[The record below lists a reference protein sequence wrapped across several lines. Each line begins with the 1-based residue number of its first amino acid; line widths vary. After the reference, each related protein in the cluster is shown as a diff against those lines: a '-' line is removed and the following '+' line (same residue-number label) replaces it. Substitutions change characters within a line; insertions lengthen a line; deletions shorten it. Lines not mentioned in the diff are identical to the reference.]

1 MSTPSPLDEGL
12 TPERL
17 TETLRASGGLDGG
30 RVAEVT
36 VETSRTTILSTI
48 ERLRLRY
55 DGGAGPATLIRKQPR
70 GDVDITLR
78 ALLAREV
85 SFYAKVAPATPLGCL
100 VRCYGITDVEG
111 GPRSLLLE
119 DLTDSHT
126 IVSQWPVPP
135 TLEQCERIMDA
146 YAVFHA
152 QWWDDPRLGESIGA
166 WSNTAG
172 DFERFR
178 AEFAKRLP
186 GFADHLGDRLAP
198 ERLAIYERL
207 LEAWPRLL
215 TRYATHRGLTV
226 VHGDA
231 HVWNAFHPR
240 DPAKDTIRL
249 FDWDGWRVDTASDD
263 LAYMMGLHW
272 YPDRRRRLER
282 RLLER
287 YHATLLAHGVR
298 DYPFAALL
306 EDYRLSAL
314 WQITTSVWQWGFG
327 LTPAVWWSHLER
339 GMLTVD
345 DLDCRALL
353 G

>member
-17 TETLRASGGLDGG
+17 TEAMRGAGALDGA
-30 RVAEVT
+30 RVAEVV
-36 VETSRTTILSTI
+36 VESARTTLISTI

-55 DGGAGPATLIRKQPR
+55 AGGDGPATLIRKQPR
-70 GDVDITLR
+70 GDIDPTLR
-78 ALLAREV
+78 AILGREV
-85 SFYAKVAPATPLGCL
+85 AFYAKVAPATPPGRLP
-100 VRCYGITDVEG
+100 RCYGIAGAEG

-126 IVSQWPVPP
+126 IVGEWPLPP
-135 TLEQCERIMDA
+135 TLEQCDRIMDT
-146 YAVFHA
+146 YAAFHA

-166 WSNTAG
+166 WWDVSG
-172 DFERFR
+172 EFERHRLDFS
-178 AEFAKRLP
+178 KRLP
-186 GFADHLGDRLAP
+186 AFADRLGDRLAP

-215 TRYATHRGLTV
+215 TRYNTHRGLTL

-231 HVWNAFHPR
+231 HVWNAMHPR
-240 DPAKDTIRL
+240 DPAQDSIRL
-249 FDWDGWRVDTASDD
+249 IDWDGWRIDTATDD
-263 LAYMMGLHW
+263 LAYMMALHW
-272 YPDRRRRLER
+272 YPDRRRRFER

-287 YHATLLAHGVR
+287 YHATLVGHGVR

-306 EDYRLSAL
+306 DDYRQSVA
-314 WQITTSVWQWGFG
+314 WQITTPVWQASFR
-327 LTPAVWWSHLER
+327 LNPAVWWGHLEH
-339 GMLTVD
+339 GMLAFD
-345 DLDCRALL
+345 DWNCRPLL